1 MDTNADKDDTDDLLV
16 HQAQS
21 SSLSVSTTSISVTPH
36 ASLHGKILMD
46 GHIALHSQQPTTMF
60 TSLGNSFST
69 AAQVFIAMSNVTL
82 LSCRPSMALSLLG
95 FILSFRVPLQTGPS
109 LFAPCSH

>member
-60 TSLGNSFST
+60 TSLGNSFCT
-69 AAQVFIAMSNVTL
+69 WLVKWLADELAANDIILPCPIQFGPDDQVS
-82 LSCRPSMALSLLG
+82 R
-95 FILSFRVPLQTGPS
+95 
-109 LFAPCSH
+109 